1 MVGVVI
7 GDAVSNDVV
16 SDVERG
22 GDGGGASHIGD
33 NRLAGEEAGD
43 GEAGGAKRKA
53 SFSSL
58 FVKLGP
64 QMHAF
69 VESHVPVYATGSAL
83 VCLRTLSCFLVQFF
97 AFICEVV
104 LPLSQ
109 AMTPV
114 CAK

>member
-1 MVGVVI
+1 
-7 GDAVSNDVV
+7 
-16 SDVERG
+16 
-22 GDGGGASHIGD
+22 
-33 NRLAGEEAGD
+33 
-43 GEAGGAKRKA
+43 
-53 SFSSL
+53 
-58 FVKLGP
+58 
-64 QMHAF
+64 MHAF